1 MQKILTV
8 SKMRDSENLI
18 FSCGISEFD
27 LMEIAVDGIYP
38 HVKKGV
44 KTLVVVGGGNNGGDG
59 LGISLKLLKDNQ
71 DVSVLL
77 LSDSIKLSGAIYLNQ
92 LKNLN
97 AKIYKYNKG
106 FDFSAYSQ
114 IVDCIFGIGFHG
126 DVSGLYKEV
135 IEKINETDAYIISV
149 DIPSGL
155 NGDSGLTSLAVE
167 SDLTVA
173 VGALKTG
180 NVLNQAKDYQKKV
193 VSCKIGKTVDTN
205 VFLFEDADCLPYLK
219 SRKNFSHKGNYG
231 YVAVFGGCENYVGAP
246 KLATLGLCALKSG
259 AGVSKIIAPNC
270 IKDAILSNITLST
283 YYGVPSVDGGVK
295 FDKEAI
301 DNALNKVSSLSF
313 GMGIGQ
319 SDEVCKTLEYILETF
334 TGKLILD
341 ADGLNALS
349 KLDKNLLK
357 SAKCKIVITPHIMEM
372 SRISGLTV
380 KEITE
385 NPISAS
391 VNFANEYNVTVLLKG
406 TATVISDGKT
416 VYIVNSGAPGMATA
430 GSGDVLSGVLTG
442 VLGWNDLDVG
452 TVAFSAYITGLAG
465 QMAQEKFGDISM
477 TALDT
482 VQFLPVAIKKLANN

>member
-1 MQKILTV
+1 MQKVLTV

-27 LMEIAVDGIYP
+27 LMQIAVDGIYP

-44 KTLVVVGGGNNGGDG
+44 KTLVVIGGGNNGGDG

-77 LSDSIKLSGAIYLNQ
+77 LSDSIKPSGAIYLNQ

-97 AKIYKYNKG
+97 AKIYKYNKD

-114 IVDCIFGIGFHG
+114 IVDCIFGIGFYG

-135 IEKINETDAYIISV
+135 IEKINKTSAYTVSV

-155 NGDSGLTSLAVE
+155 NGDSGLTTLAIE

-180 NVLNQAKDYQKKV
+180 NILNQAKDYQKEV
-193 VSCKIGKTVDTN
+193 VSCNIGKTVDTN
-205 VFLFEDADCLPYLK
+205 VFLFEKIDCLPYLK
-219 SRKNFSHKGNYG
+219 NRKNFSHKGNYG

-319 SDEVCKTLEYILETF
+319 SDEVCKTLEYILQTYL
-334 TGKLILD
+334 GKLIID

-357 SAKCKIVITPHIMEM
+357 TAKCKIVITPHIMEM
-372 SRISGLTV
+372 SRISGLSV
-380 KEITE
+380 KEITK
-385 NPISAS
+385 NPILAS
-391 VNFANEYNVTVLLKG
+391 LNFAKEYNVIVLLKG

-416 VYIVNSGAPGMATA
+416 VYIVNSGVPGMATA

-442 VLGWNDLDVG
+442 VLGWNDLDIG
-452 TVAFSAYITGLAG
+452 SVAFSAYITGLAG
-465 QMAQEKFGDISM
+465 ELAQESYGDISM

-482 VQFLPVAIKKLANN
+482 IEFLPRAIKNL